1 MQQMTTE
8 EKHDT
13 IFGEND
19 LPEQQGPAE
28 IDFGLLETHG
38 KWLVKVVS
46 GPNGGAEF
54 SLQPGTS
61 YLIGTDPASCDIVF
75 SDLSVSRQH
84 GRLTADAEEKIT
96 LEDLQSKNGTFVDG
110 EKISG
115 KKELHAN
122 ALVSMGTT
130 TFMLIDRE
138 GERHTIV
145 SPLPEMMKKKEQV
158 EEKQADAPNMGA
170 IQAAVMGPIVSEVE
184 RIKEEEKRVAKR
196 AQAMSTLVILAT
208 VTGLFL
214 IVGVGTMMLFRTQ
227 AVVKPVEMHAE
238 EDISKALKAYPAI
251 RFSYNPGNGKLLLLG
266 HLQSAVERNTMMN
279 GLSQLKF
286 INDVDSSN
294 VVIDEFVWNE
304 INQLIAK
311 NSEWRTVTVSSPVA
325 GRFQITGFLKTKKQA
340 DALYEYVTLNFPY
353 SDLLERKV
361 IVEEELRNT
370 IVQKLIDNGFRSIKL
385 DFSNG
390 ELTLVGSV
398 SQGTLKDFNK
408 LVDEFRKMPG
418 VRTVSMMVTEASAGQ
433 ALINISDKYSVS
445 GYSSQGKNISVVVNG
460 RILMKG
466 DTLDGMEVL
475 EIQPNAIILR
485 RDDFKYKIEFNR

>member
-1 MQQMTTE
+1 MTTE

-19 LPEQQGPAE
+19 SPTVEGAAE
-28 IDFGLLETHG
+28 IDFALLETHG

-54 SLQPGTS
+54 SLNAGTS

-84 GRLTADAEEKIT
+84 GRLTCDAEEKIT
-96 LEDLQSKNGTFVDG
+96 IEDLQSKNGIFVDG
-110 EKISG
+110 DKITG
-115 KKELHAN
+115 KKELHSN

-145 SPLPEMMKKKEQV
+145 SPLPEMMKKKEKV
-158 EEKQADAPNMGA
+158 EEQKGDAPNMGA

-184 RIKEEEKRVAKR
+184 RIKEEERKVAKR

-227 AVVKPVEMHAE
+227 AVVKPVEIHAE
-238 EDISKALKAYPAI
+238 DDISKALKAYPAI
-251 RFSYNPGNGKLLLLG
+251 RFSYNPSTGKLLLLG
-266 HLQSAVERNTMMN
+266 HLQSAVERNTLLDL
-279 GLSQLKF
+279 LSRLKF

-304 INQLIAK
+304 INQLLAK
-311 NSEWRTVTVSSPVA
+311 NSSWRSVTVSSPVA

-340 DALYEYVTLNFPY
+340 DELYEYVTLNFPY
-353 SDLLERKV
+353 VDLLERKV
-361 IVEEELRNT
+361 IVEEEVRNS
-370 IVQKLIDNGFRSIKL
+370 IAQKLIDNGYRSIKL

-390 ELTLVGSV
+390 ELTLVGSIAKD
-398 SQGTLKDFNK
+398 SMKDFTK
-408 LVDEFRKMPG
+408 LVDDFRKMPG
-418 VRTVSMMVTEASAGQ
+418 VRTVSLMVTEANSGQ
-433 ALINISDKYSVS
+433 AMINITDKYTVS
-445 GYSSQGKNISVVVNG
+445 GYSSQGKHISVIVNG

-466 DTLDGMEVL
+466 DALDGMQVID
-475 EIQPNAIILR
+475 IQPNAIILEK
-485 RDDFKYKIEFNR
+485 DNFKYKIDFNR